1 MVPSSGCCIFQ
12 SKVSLVQF
20 LHKMNL
26 LCLARMRER
35 DSQCSSFSYKL
46 SIEKKKLFNSSL
58 LPFQFCSNSWTF
70 QGFWVFLSLVL
81 LIAWTCFF
89 FLFSLFFSFYFLPF
103 QICYF
108 LFFPSC
114 KFLSTFLILCD
125 QFFCFVYSHELRK
138 LNFYFPAQ
146 F

>member
-46 SIEKKKLFNSSL
+46 SIEKKT
-58 LPFQFCSNSWTF
+58 FQFFSFALPILLQFLNLPGLL
-70 QGFWVFLSLVL
+70 GFSLIGITHCVNL
-81 LIAWTCFF
+81 FF

>member
-46 SIEKKKLFNSSL
+46 SIEKKK
-58 LPFQFCSNSWTF
+58 TF
-70 QGFWVFLSLVL
+70 Q
-81 LIAWTCFF
+81 
-89 FLFSLFFSFYFLPF
+89 FFSFCPSNFASIPEPSRAFRFFSHWYYSLHELIFFFTFYLF
-103 QICYF
+103 RSAIF
-108 LFFPSC
+108 SFFPSC

-138 LNFYFPAQ
+138 LIFYFPAK

>member
-58 LPFQFCSNSWTF
+58 FALPILLQFLNLPGLL
-70 QGFWVFLSLVL
+70 GFSLIGITHCMNL
-81 LIAWTCFF
+81 FF
-89 FLFSLFFSFYFLPF
+89 FLLFTFSDLLFSLFFHLVNFYPH
-103 QICYF
+103 
-108 LFFPSC
+108 
-114 KFLSTFLILCD
+114 FLSSVISFSALFILMNLE
-125 QFFCFVYSHELRK
+125 S
-138 LNFYFPAQ
+138 
-146 F
+146 